1 MLESVD
7 DRNNLRALLETTLLL
22 RGYKRPELVDIDSR
36 APLEIGGK
44 VEAAHTNLTE
54 VTRVVLIEVGP
65 IGIDSRVA
73 ARTFFGYRS
82 SRKGGRGTL
91 VRFSVIEQN
100 RLRNAPVVVLT
111 TSETAT
117 SGVLAVLAYTT
128 VTGGD
133 VSSVLASLGQMSRHL
148 SQKSKKGKEVSIR
161 NSILQNIASHIDKP
175 SLSP

>member
-1 MLESVD
+1 M
-7 DRNNLRALLETTLLL
+7 
-22 RGYKRPELVDIDSR
+22 Y
-36 APLEIGGK
+36 
-44 VEAAHTNLTE
+44 
-54 VTRVVLIEVGP
+54 
-65 IGIDSRVA
+65 
-73 ARTFFGYRS
+73 
-82 SRKGGRGTL
+82 
-91 VRFSVIEQN
+91 
-100 RLRNAPVVVLT
+100 APVVVLT
-111 TSETAT
+111 TSKTTT